1 MNPVQVSKTEVINE
15 LLPDPWTG
23 LGVLIVLGAICYG
36 LVRLR
41 AIWRDDT
48 DHDATRRELLA
59 QFRESEREGVL
70 SAEEYRLIK
79 SRLVRPI
86 TPATETERREPAESS
101 TDSGKGFNSPATA
114 NTDARTQGNPN
125 DNPR

>member
-23 LGVLIVLGAICYG
+23 LGVLIVLGVICYG

-114 NTDARTQGNPN
+114 NTDAGTQGNPN